1 MAEFAVDV
9 KADVDEVGRSGKD
22 GADIDIVLCSI
33 CVVVGIA
40 GMRTSPVDP
49 AIAERTCV
57 SSIYIPGVY
66 VSVGCVLEDR
76 LGKQCFRSD
85 L

>member
-57 SSIYIPGVY
+57 SSIYKPSVY
-66 VSVGCVLEDR
+66 VRGDCVLEGR
-76 LGKQCFRSD
+76 SGKHSS
-85 L
+85 